1 MKLVRLKT
9 RDGIRYGVIKGGA
22 IYEVQGDI
30 FEGLRMSGRS
40 FPLEGANLLPP
51 VQPGKVVGVAYN
63 YREHAQERGLR
74 APKEP
79 QLFLKPPSA
88 VTAPG
93 SRIPWPPL
101 SKQVEFEGELAVV
114 IGRPAKNIDMKYAQD
129 YILGLT
135 CANDVTARDLQLPGS
150 QWALCKGFD
159 GFLPLGPCVVTGLD
173 YKELQLTVS
182 LNGKVR
188 QQANMGDMLF
198 GIPELVGYVSRV
210 MTLLPGDVILT
221 GTPAGSAPMRRG
233 DEVSVEIGGIGTLR
247 NTMG

>member
-30 FEGLRMSGRS
+30 FEGVRLGGGACPRGGATVRRPVPPS
-40 FPLEGANLLPP
+40 FFGSA
-51 VQPGKVVGVAYN
+51 GHGVGGGLYYLA
-63 YREHAQERGLR
+63 ASDAGGLR

-150 QWALCKGFD
+150 QWALCKVLD
-159 GFLPLGPCVVTGLD
+159 GFLPLGPCVVTGLY
-173 YKELQLTVS
+173 YKE
-182 LNGKVR
+182 
-188 QQANMGDMLF
+188 
-198 GIPELVGYVSRV
+198 
-210 MTLLPGDVILT
+210 
-221 GTPAGSAPMRRG
+221 
-233 DEVSVEIGGIGTLR
+233 
-247 NTMG
+247 